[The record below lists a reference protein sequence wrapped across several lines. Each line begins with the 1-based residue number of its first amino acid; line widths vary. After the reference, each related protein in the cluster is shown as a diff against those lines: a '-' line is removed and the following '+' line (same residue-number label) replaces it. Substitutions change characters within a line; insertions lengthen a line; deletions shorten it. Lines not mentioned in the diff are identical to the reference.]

1 MRKGNSWEILRV
13 FTLSFQNSSDTQ
25 TAFPGME
32 NDAQTK
38 SRGKKAAPTWGKKR
52 QFQPGAKKGNSTWKK
67 MFLWAQQGQVGGRN
81 SSLSLHP
88 TAAGTEEPFVQPSPT
103 RRGKRIFPVSLT
115 ADL

>member
-52 QFQPGAKKGNSTWKK
+52 QFQPGAKKGSSNLGKDVP
-67 MFLWAQQGQVGGRN
+67 VG
-81 SSLSLHP
+81 
-88 TAAGTEEPFVQPSPT
+88 TAGTGRWQEQLPQPPSHSS
-103 RRGKRIFPVSLT
+103 RHRGALCT
-115 ADL
+115 AQPHSEG